1 MRKMLIALIVVALSA
16 GPAFASD
23 QADVMATIH
32 QFIDGFNKGD
42 VKSALATC
50 AEQNS
55 IIDEFAPYEWHGAG
69 ACEKWAG
76 DFDADAKKNG
86 ITDSIVGMG
95 KPKHVDVEGDRA
107 YVVAPV
113 TYAFKMKGKAVKESH
128 SLMTLSLQKVAGG
141 WRLTGWAWSK
151 G

>member
-1 MRKMLIALIVVALSA
+1 MRKILIALIVGTLTT
-16 GPAFASD
+16 GTAFASD

-69 ACEKWAG
+69 ACAKWAS
-76 DFDADAKKNG
+76 DFEVDAKKNG
-86 ITDSIVGMG
+86 ITDSVVGMG
-95 KPKHVDVEGDRA
+95 KPKHVDVEGDHA

-113 TYAFKMKGKAVKESH
+113 TYAFKMKGKPVKESR
-128 SLMTLSLQKVAGG
+128 SLMTLSLQKGAAG

>member
-1 MRKMLIALIVVALSA
+1 MRTLLTALILIALSTGSA
-16 GPAFASD
+16 VASD

-69 ACEKWAG
+69 ACAKWAG
-76 DFDADAKKNG
+76 DYDADAKKNA
-86 ITDSIVGMG
+86 ITDAVVGMG
-95 KPKHVDVEGDRA
+95 KPKHVDVDGDHA

-113 TYAFKMKGKAVKESH
+113 TYAFKMKGKAVREAH
-128 SLMTLSLQKVAGG
+128 SLMTLSLQKVAAG
-141 WRLTGWAWSK
+141 WRITGWAWSK

>member
-1 MRKMLIALIVVALSA
+1 MRKILFAAIIAALPA

-23 QADVMATIH
+23 QSDVMATLH

-50 AEQNS
+50 AEQAS

-69 ACEKWAG
+69 ACDKWAA

-86 ITDSIVGMG
+86 ITDTIVGLG
-95 KPKHVDVEGDRA
+95 KPKHVDVSGDRA

-113 TYAFKMKGKAVKESH
+113 TYAFKLKGKAMKEPH
-128 SLMTLSLQKVAGG
+128 STMTLALQRTSAG
-141 WRLTGWAWSK
+141 WRITAWAWAK